1 MIRKLTEHD
10 IDEVMNIWLTANQK
24 AHSFIENTY
33 WIDNYSTV
41 KAMIA
46 QAEVYVYECD
56 KSKRIVGCIG
66 LDDHFIAGIFVQA
79 HVRSNG
85 IGKQLLDYAKAIK
98 SSLKLQVY
106 AKNERAV
113 AFYLR
118 EQFRIQDEQIEAVHH
133 EKELLMTWNQ
143 T

>member
-1 MIRKLTEHD
+1 MIRNLSEHD
-10 IDEVMNIWLTANQK
+10 IDEVMNIWLDANQK
-24 AHSFIENTY
+24 AHSFIANTY

-41 KAMIA
+41 KTMIT

-56 KSKRIVGCIG
+56 NTKQIVGFIG
-66 LDDHFIAGIFVQA
+66 LNDQFIAGIFVKA
-79 HVRSNG
+79 HARSNG
-85 IGKQLLDYAKAIK
+85 CGKQLLDYTKTIK
-98 SSLKLQVY
+98 SNLNLHVY

-118 EQFRIQDEQIEAVHH
+118 EQFRIQDKQIEVVHH
-133 EKELLMTWNQ
+133 EKELLMTWKR